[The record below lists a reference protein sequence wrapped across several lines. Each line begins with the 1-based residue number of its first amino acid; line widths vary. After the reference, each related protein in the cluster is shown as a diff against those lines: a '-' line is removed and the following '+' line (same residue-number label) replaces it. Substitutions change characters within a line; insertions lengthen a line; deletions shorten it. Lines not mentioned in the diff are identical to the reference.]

1 MYDWLAIHRRR
12 LQVIIGA
19 VGGFVPAIL
28 LLTWSIANPN
38 NLSLGCGLL
47 GLVMLP
53 AGVYLGGLWGCKF
66 GDEMW
71 WWIEGRSWL
80 WLRYLLVMIAVL
92 VGAVFMPF
100 IFIFLVYSSFRSYTS
115 DPLYNGRPHDLG
127 WFFEGR
133 WWPPLGAPPEKPGT
147 KADRWAEIFHAEEE
161 DPAGSETVS

>member
-80 WLRYLLVMIAVL
+80 WLRY
-92 VGAVFMPF
+92 
-100 IFIFLVYSSFRSYTS
+100 
-115 DPLYNGRPHDLG
+115 DLG

-147 KADRWAEIFHAEEE
+147 KAARWAEIFHAEEE